1 MSAKKPFVHGSFT
14 VERTYDA
21 SPERI
26 FRAFSEQGD
35 KYRWFACHDDWP
47 VLAYSLDFRVG
58 GREHYRGKAGGLEH
72 QMDAYYWD
80 IVPNERIIWAY
91 EMHVGGEKISVS
103 LNTIRL
109 EATGKKTRMTFTEQG
124 TYFWKD
130 DDLQSREVGTR
141 EILDALGRELAPSDG
156 A

>member
-1 MSAKKPFVHGSFT
+1 MTPSTPFTHGTFT
-14 VERTYDA
+14 IERTYDA

-26 FRAFSEQGD
+26 WRAFAVQED
-35 KYRWFACHDDWP
+35 KHRWFACHDDWP
-47 VLAYSLDFRVG
+47 VLAYALDFRIG
-58 GREHYRGKAGGLEH
+58 GREHYRGTSEDVVH

-109 EATGKKTRMTFTEQG
+109 EKAGRKTKMIFTEQG

-130 DDLQSREVGTR
+130 EDLQMREQGTR
-141 EILDALGRELAPSDG
+141 ELLDALGRELARP
-156 A
+156 